1 MSLDKA
7 TVASIA
13 NLARIKLP
21 EERVEPMLKDLNA
34 ILGFVEQLAEVDTDA
49 VEPLSS
55 VTGHALPMRDDV
67 VNDGAIQDKVTAN
80 APDGADGFYTVPKV
94 VE

>member
-13 NLARIKLP
+13 NLARIKVPDDRL
-21 EERVEPMLKDLNA
+21 EAMVGDLNA
-34 ILGFVEQLAEVDTDA
+34 ILGFVEQLDEVDTSG
-49 VEPLSS
+49 VEPLAS
-55 VTGHALPMRDDV
+55 VTGHTLPQREDAV
-67 VNDGAIQDKVTAN
+67 TDGGYQARVTAN
-80 APDGADGFYTVPKV
+80 APESAHGFFVVPKV

>member
-13 NLARIKLP
+13 NLARI
-21 EERVEPMLKDLNA
+21 RVSDDRLEAMVGDLNA
-34 ILGFVEQLAEVDTDA
+34 ILGFVEQLEAVDTSSVD
-49 VEPLSS
+49 PLAS
-55 VTGHALPMRDDV
+55 VTGHVLPQREDAV
-67 VNDGAIQDKVTAN
+67 TDGGYQTRVTAN
-80 APDGADGFYTVPKV
+80 APEAAHGFFVVPKV

>member
-21 EERVEPMLKDLNA
+21 EDRVAPMLKDLNA
-34 ILGFVEQLAEVDTDA
+34 ILGFVEQLSEVDTDDVA
-49 VEPLSS
+49 PLAS
-55 VTGHALPMRDDV
+55 VTGHKLPMREDV
-67 VNDGAIQDKVTAN
+67 VTDGGIQDKVTAN
-80 APDGADGFYTVPKV
+80 APEGAHGFYAVPKV

>member
-13 NLARIKLP
+13 TLARI
-21 EERVEPMLKDLNA
+21 RVPDDRLEAMVHDLNA
-34 ILGFVEQLAEVDTDA
+34 ILGFVEQLDEVDTSSVD
-49 VEPLSS
+49 PLAS
-55 VTGHALPMRDDV
+55 VTGHSLPQRQDAV
-67 VNDGAIQDKVTAN
+67 TDGGYQARVTSN
-80 APDGADGFYTVPKV
+80 APEAAHGFYVVPKV